1 VSVVLK
7 KHGVVKRLQ
16 GMVEEAQNVCA
27 ACTECVKKLC
37 RVVEA
42 AQNIKKLY
50 GICEEVGRS
59 G

>member
-1 VSVVLK
+1 MK

-37 RVVEA
+37 GVVEST
-42 AQNIKKLY
+42 QNIKKLY
-50 GICEEVGRS
+50 RICEEVVRS